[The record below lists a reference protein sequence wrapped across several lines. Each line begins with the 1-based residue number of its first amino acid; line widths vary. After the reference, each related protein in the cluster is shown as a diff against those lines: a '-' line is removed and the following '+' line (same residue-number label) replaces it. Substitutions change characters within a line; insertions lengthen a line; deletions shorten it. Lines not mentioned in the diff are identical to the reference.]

1 VKKTVHKRNRRNK
14 ACEPALYTHARQEV
28 PKDELG
34 TYEDPRWVDSVG
46 MQLMPNGPLTSYKRR
61 RSTKKKI
68 SRVERTKCC
77 RTDSELLSL
86 FLFLLL
92 PHRVP
97 VQVSRRLVLFV
108 ERPECVLQHLRPV
121 LLFLC
126 VVTSRVRHL
135 FAALFA
141 LLVSIPCPI
150 AGCNP
155 CLVICSY
162 LLHTYTYS
170 LLHLS
175 VSAYFCNLC
184 VGRAVSPCNHRF
196 SA

>member
-1 VKKTVHKRNRRNK
+1 MRGSER
-14 ACEPALYTHARQEV
+14 L
-28 PKDELG
+28 
-34 TYEDPRWVDSVG
+34 DSVG
-46 MQLMPNGPLTSYKRR
+46 MQLMPNGLLTGYKRKRKKR
-61 RSTKKKI
+61 RGG
-68 SRVERTKCC
+68 SRAERTKCC
-77 RTDSELLSL
+77 RTDFGASLSL
-86 FLFLLL
+86 LAFSVFCSIAYLC
-92 PHRVP
+92 R
-97 VQVSRRLVLFV
+97 VSRRLALFV

-126 VVTSRVRHL
+126 VATNRDRHL